1 MGKNKKNNKNISD
14 ELGYITVETLG
25 TFIPF
30 VFLVVSILSLVNIVT
45 VQTRMHYALTQ
56 AANTVSI
63 YAHTLQLRTKIEAG
77 ELKNNIGE
85 VLEGIGSLDFGDVI
99 THREEE
105 IIGYIIDRADDDL
118 EHILETLVR
127 DLIER
132 YLSNGDLSGGEYL
145 KSANVIG
152 GLAGL
157 ELHNSDFLTDGDEV
171 SIVVEY
177 EIEYK
182 FGVLPLPFEPKLKVT
197 QQAKTKAWQGGAG
210 EGYNWN

>member
-45 VQTRMHYALTQ
+45 VQTRVHYALTQ
-56 AANTVSI
+56 ATNTISI
-63 YAHTLQLRTKIEAG
+63 YAHTLKLRSKIGAG
-77 ELKNNIGE
+77 ELKDNIE
-85 VLEGIGSLDFGDVI
+85 DVLAGIGSLDFVDVI
-99 THREEE
+99 GGDDE
-105 IIGYIIDRADDDL
+105 IIGYVTDMIDGADF
-118 EHILETLVR
+118 ETLVR
-127 DLIER
+127 ELIGR
-132 YLSNGDLSGGEYL
+132 YLSNGSLSGGEYL
-145 KSANVIG
+145 KTANVIG
-152 GLAGL
+152 GLDGL
-157 ELHNSDFLTDGDEV
+157 DLYNSDFLTDDGEL

-182 FGVLPLPFEPKLKVT
+182 FGALPLPFEPKLKVT

-210 EGYNWN
+210 EGYEG